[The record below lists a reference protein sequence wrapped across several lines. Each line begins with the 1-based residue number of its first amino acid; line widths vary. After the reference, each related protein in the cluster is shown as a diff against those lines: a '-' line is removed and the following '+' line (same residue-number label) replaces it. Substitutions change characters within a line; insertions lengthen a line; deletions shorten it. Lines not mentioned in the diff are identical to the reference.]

1 LPINYEHSVHFLKQ
15 ILISDK
21 PLAVLNHK
29 QMLRKLLFL
38 VLLCPIV
45 SISLLNAQGLPSN
58 NFEII
63 DSRSSNHVCK
73 LPPTNVNAKFF
84 IRSSDEVLSR
94 IKNKAQS
101 TFQVDYF
108 SSCDGDVW
116 PEEAIAAFEFALS
129 IWSEHVSSDVP
140 IKINANWVDLEGN
153 TLGSAKPTRIVQ
165 ISGVGKSDTWYTL
178 AQLSALTGQPIRE
191 QLTDDE
197 GNPIEYDIDMDM
209 QCDFENWYF
218 GTDAQVP
225 ENRSD
230 FVTVVLHETGH
241 GLGFLGSMSG
251 DNETD
256 IAEWGV
262 GNNELNPL
270 IYDRFVVDGD
280 YNLLIDE
287 SSYPNPSSK
296 LYSALIGEQEGIFF
310 DGQDANRTLMGQRV
324 NRAKLYSP
332 DPFDEGSS
340 YSHFDQTAFRRS
352 INALM
357 LPFIDRTFAVHTP
370 GPLFCGVLSDMG
382 WPLGEGCI
390 GLIPSGILVTNQ
402 TSLNFGV
409 LNSGDT
415 AETTFVIR
423 NREDAE
429 APLTGSLSVNSDQF
443 SISGN
448 SSFSIAPGGSQEV
461 TVEYDPTTN
470 ERHQAVLSINHD
482 ASNLPSPY
490 MISLEGESLGADQL
504 VELDQSYPNPFVV
517 NNSYN
522 AENPVIEFAI
532 SERSRVRLDLFTV
545 SGQYLRPIVDA
556 DLDARRYTETVDMSG
571 LSSGIYIYRIVVN
584 GAAKSG
590 KLMFVR

>member
-1 LPINYEHSVHFLKQ
+1 MPINYEHSALFLKQ
-15 ILISDK
+15 LLILDK
-21 PLAVLNHK
+21 PFAVLNHK
-29 QMLRKLLFL
+29 QMLRKLVFL

-63 DSRSSNHVCK
+63 DSRSTKNVCK

-84 IRSSDEVLSR
+84 IRSSEEVLSR

-108 SSCDGDVW
+108 SSCDGEVW
-116 PEEAIAAFEFALS
+116 PEEAISAFEFALS
-129 IWSEHVSSDVP
+129 IWSEHISSDVP
-140 IKINANWVDLEGN
+140 IKVNANWVELEGN
-153 TLGSAKPTRIVQ
+153 TLGSARPSRIVQ
-165 ISGVGKSDTWYTL
+165 TSGVGEPNTWYTL

-191 QLTDDE
+191 QVTDNQ
-197 GNPIEYDIDMDM
+197 GNPIEYDIDMSV
-209 QCDFENWYF
+209 QCDFEDYYF

-230 FVTVVLHETGH
+230 FVTVVLHEIGH
-241 GLGFLGSMSG
+241 GLGFLGSMDG
-251 DNETD
+251 DNDTETAD
-256 IAEWGV
+256 WGE
-262 GNNELNPL
+262 GSEPDPL
-270 IYDRFVVDGD
+270 IFDRFTVDGD
-280 YNLLIDE
+280 FNQLIDE
-287 SSYPNPSSK
+287 SAYPNPSAE
-296 LYSALIGEQEGIFF
+296 LYKALTGMRGGIFF

-324 NRAKLYSP
+324 DRAKLYSP

-357 LPFIDRTFAVHTP
+357 LPFIDRSFAVHTP

-390 GLIPSGILVTNQ
+390 GLVPSGILVTNQ

-415 AETTFVIR
+415 AEATLVIS

-429 APLTGSLSVNSDQF
+429 APLSGSLSLNSDQF

-448 SSFSIAPGGSQEV
+448 SSFSISPGGSQEV
-461 TVEYDPTTN
+461 TTEYDPTTN

-490 MISLEGESLGADQL
+490 MISLEGESLGTDQL

-532 SERSRVRLDLFTV
+532 SERSRVKLDLFTV

-556 DLDARRYTETVDMSG
+556 DLDARRYAEAVDMSG

-584 GAAKSG
+584 GAAKTG

>member
-1 LPINYEHSVHFLKQ
+1 
-15 ILISDK
+15 
-21 PLAVLNHK
+21 
-29 QMLRKLLFL
+29 MLRKLVFL

-45 SISLLNAQGLPSN
+45 SISLLNGQGLPSN

-63 DSRSSNHVCK
+63 DSRSTKHVCK
-73 LPPTNVNAKFF
+73 LPPTNVNANFF
-84 IRSSDEVLSR
+84 IQSSEEVLNR
-94 IKNKAQS
+94 VKNKAQS

-116 PEEAIAAFEFALS
+116 PEEAITAFEFALS
-129 IWSEHVSSDVP
+129 IWSEHISSDVP
-140 IKINANWVDLEGN
+140 IKVNANWVELEGN
-153 TLGSAKPTRIVQ
+153 TLGSARPSNIVQ
-165 ISGVGKSDTWYTL
+165 ISGAGEPDTWYSL
-178 AQLSALTGQPIRE
+178 AQLSALTGQPIR
-191 QLTDDE
+191 DE
-197 GNPIEYDIDMDM
+197 LDNIEYDIDIDI
-209 QCDFENWYF
+209 QCNFSDWYF

-230 FVTVVLHETGH
+230 FVTVVLHEIGH

-256 IAEWGV
+256 LAEWGV

-287 SSYPNPSSK
+287 WTYPNPSSK
-296 LYSALIGEQEGIFF
+296 LYSALVGEQEGIFF

-324 NRAKLYSP
+324 DRAKLYSP

-415 AETTFVIR
+415 AETTLVIS
-423 NREDAE
+423 NRDDAE

-482 ASNLPSPY
+482 ASNHPSPY
-490 MISLEGESLGADQL
+490 MISLEGESLGTDQL

-522 AENPVIEFAI
+522 TENPVIEFAI
-532 SERSRVRLDLFTV
+532 SERSRVKLDLFTV

-556 DLDARRYTETVDMSG
+556 DLDARRYAETVDMSG